1 MATVIDLSAALAS
14 TFSHDANIRQQAE
27 QHLDH
32 LKESNFPGYLA
43 SITNEL
49 GNEER
54 ADDIRQ
60 AAALQ
65 LKNSVDAKDAARRQD
80 LMLKWQGTDA
90 ALKQHIRDVLLRCLH
105 SPKGDVRKTTALVI
119 AKIANIDIQSNAWP
133 TLIPTLLNNM
143 AAQPPA
149 PVGTRQATLTTFGYI
164 CEEIDESLLSS
175 ENVNMILTAVVAGMG
190 ESEQDEVRLAAI
202 TALTNAIHLARNNFE
217 VETERNYL
225 MTVVCKCTLASSQPM
240 RVAAFQCLQ
249 QIADNYYSKLQSY
262 MTELYGLSTKSI
274 KDDEDEVATQA
285 IEFWSTVAEYELDM
299 MDDGK
304 DDQCKNFTASA
315 AEYLLPLML
324 ECLTKQDEE
333 ALEDEGT
340 WNRAMAAGFFLKLL
354 ARICKDRVVPQ
365 VLPFVTGNISSP
377 DWHFR
382 EAATF
387 AFGSIM
393 EGPSPASL
401 DQFVRAGLPFLTNAL
416 KDQHRVV
423 RETTAWALGQV
434 FEHLHG
440 NEAENQH
447 PIVPKE
453 SIPALLSALVAS
465 LKDEPRV
472 VYYVCDALRYLA
484 LGFQSPDGETT
495 PLSPYLK
502 DLVQNLY
509 EAAERFRRDQCD
521 AAVGHWDPRE
531 GAKAQIAA
539 FEAINDLVRSS
550 ARDTLEF
557 VGTLLQV
564 VLSAINANLETQIT
578 THQAAEKMA
587 TLQGQFC
594 GMLQVCMERLCRSD
608 DARAALIPFRDKIME
623 TLLQVMA
630 RTQSGAGVH
639 EEAML
644 AVGTFTV
651 AVGSDFE
658 KYLPGFMP
666 FVRAGL
672 QDHMQWQVCLSTVG
686 VLGDLCRAVGTAIW
700 PYCDE
705 LVSIVLANLG
715 SPNVH
720 RNIKPELLT
729 VLGDMAFA
737 IEGNFAK
744 YLDAVL
750 TILRQAMAMSI
761 QMVSS
766 GDYDTYDYNNMLR
779 RGIMDAFS
787 GIVQGLADDLTK
799 GTNLGPASRDRLM
812 AELPAVFQF
821 VSSIGADKTG
831 GDTYDEDVA
840 RAAIS
845 LLGDMCSVLPGA
857 GVALANSS
865 SKEWTQVIQFI
876 LSCGDDSLSS
886 NNVNWAIEVL
896 RKATNGAYF

>member
-1 MATVIDLSAALAS
+1 MAVVIDLSAALAS
-14 TFSHDANIRQQAE
+14 TFSHDASIRQQAE
-27 QHLDH
+27 QHLDQ
-32 LKESNFPGYLA
+32 LKETNFPGYLA

-49 GNEER
+49 GNEDR

-65 LKNSVDAKDAARRQD
+65 LKNSVDAKDAVRRQD
-80 LMLKWQGTDA
+80 LMAKWQGTDA

-119 AKIANIDIQSNAWP
+119 AKIANIDMQSKAWP
-133 TLIPTLLNNM
+133 ALIPTLLNNM

-149 PVGTRQATLTTFGYI
+149 SVGTRQATLTTFGYI
-164 CEEIDESLLSS
+164 CEEVDESLLSP

-190 ESEQDEVRLAAI
+190 QSEQDDVRLAAI
-202 TALTNAIHLARNNFE
+202 KALTNAIHLARGNFE
-217 VETERNYL
+217 VETERTYL
-225 MTVVCKCTLASSQPM
+225 MTVVCQCTLASNQPM

-249 QIADNYYSKLQSY
+249 QIADNYYPKLQSY
-262 MTELYGLSTKSI
+262 MTELYQLSTKAI

-285 IEFWSTVAEYELDM
+285 IEFWSTVAEYELELVE
-299 MDDGK
+299 DGK
-304 DDQCKNFTASA
+304 EDQCKNFIASA

-324 ECLTKQDEE
+324 DCLAKQDEDS
-333 ALEDEGT
+333 LEDEGT

-354 ARICKDRVVPQ
+354 ARICKDRLVPQ

-377 DWHFR
+377 DWHYR

-393 EGPSPASL
+393 EGPAPAAL
-401 DQFVRAGLPFLTNAL
+401 DQFVRAGLPFLMNAL

-440 NEAENQH
+440 NEAEGQP
-447 PIVPKE
+447 PIVAKE
-453 SIPALLSALVAS
+453 SIPPLLSALVAS

-472 VYYVCDALRYLA
+472 VYYVCDALRFLA
-484 LGFQSPDGETT
+484 LGFQSSEGETT

-509 EAAERFRRDQCD
+509 ETAERFRSAPCENS
-521 AAVGHWDPRE
+521 G
-531 GAKAQIAA
+531 KAQVAA
-539 FEAINDLVRSS
+539 YEAINDLVRSS

-564 VLSAINANLETQIT
+564 VLGAINTNLETQIT
-578 THQAAEKMA
+578 SHQAAEKMA
-587 TLQGQFC
+587 TLQGQLC

-608 DARAALIPFRDKIME
+608 DARAALVPLRDKIME

-658 KYLPGFMP
+658 KYLQNFMP

-686 VLGDLCRAVGTAIW
+686 VLGDVCRAVGVALW

-705 LVSIVLANLG
+705 LVSIILSNLG

-729 VLGDMAFA
+729 VLGDMALA

-744 YLDAVL
+744 YLDAVV

-766 GDYDTYDYNNMLR
+766 QDYDTYDYNNLLR
-779 RGIMDAFS
+779 RGIIDAFS
-787 GIVQGLADDLTK
+787 GIVQGLGDDITK
-799 GTNLGPASRDRLM
+799 GTGSGSASRDRLT
-812 AELPAVFQF
+812 AELPAVYQF
-821 VSSIGADKTG
+821 VASIGADKTA
-831 GDTYDEDVA
+831 GDAYDEDVA
-840 RAAIS
+840 RAATA
-845 LLGDMCSVLPGA
+845 LLGDLCSVLPVRIVLFST
-857 GVALANSS
+857 GVVS
-865 SKEWTQVIQFI
+865 
-876 LSCGDDSLSS
+876 
-886 NNVNWAIEVL
+886 
-896 RKATNGAYF
+896 

>member
-1 MATVIDLSAALAS
+1 MAVVLDLSAALAS
-14 TFSHDANIRQQAE
+14 TFSHDASIRQQAE
-27 QHLDH
+27 QHLDQ

-54 ADDIRQ
+54 ADDVRQ

-80 LMLKWQGTDA
+80 LMAKWQGTDA

-119 AKIANIDIQSNAWP
+119 AKIANIDMQGASWP
-133 TLIPTLLNNM
+133 TLIPSLLNNM
-143 AAQPPA
+143 ASQPPA
-149 PVGTRQATLTTFGYI
+149 AVGTRQATLTTFGYI
-164 CEEIDESLLSS
+164 CEEVDESLLSL

-190 ESEQDEVRLAAI
+190 ATEQDEVRLAAI
-202 TALTNAIHLARNNFE
+202 KALTNAIHLARNNFE
-217 VETERNYL
+217 VESERTYL
-225 MTVVCKCTLASSQPM
+225 MTVVCQCTLANSQPM

-262 MTELYGLSTKSI
+262 MTELYGLSTKAI
-274 KDDEDEVATQA
+274 KDDDDEVGTQA
-285 IEFWSTVAEYELDM
+285 IEFWSTVAEYELELL
-299 MDDGK
+299 DDGK
-304 DDQCKNFTASA
+304 DDQCKNFIGSA

-324 ECLTKQDEE
+324 ECLTKQDED
-333 ALEDEGT
+333 ALEDEGC

-354 ARICKDRVVPQ
+354 ARICKDRVVSQ
-365 VLPFVTGNISSP
+365 VLPFVTGHISST
-377 DWHFR
+377 DWHYR

-393 EGPSPASL
+393 EGPSPVSL

-440 NEAENQH
+440 NEADGQQ
-447 PIVPKE
+447 PIVAKE
-453 SIPALLSALVAS
+453 SLPPLLSALVES
-465 LKDEPRV
+465 LQDEPRV
-472 VYYVCDALRYLA
+472 VYYVCDAIRLLA
-484 LGFQSPDGETT
+484 LGFQSSDGETS

-502 DLVQNLY
+502 DLVQKLY
-509 EAAERFRRDQCD
+509 EAAERFRNNPCENS
-521 AAVGHWDPRE
+521 G
-531 GAKAQIAA
+531 KAQVAA
-539 FEAINDLVRSS
+539 YEAINDLVRSS

-557 VGTLLQV
+557 VGTMLLQV
-564 VLSAINANLETQIT
+564 VLGAINSNLEVQIT
-578 THQAAEKMA
+578 SHQAAEKMA
-587 TLQGQFC
+587 TLQGQLC
-594 GMLQVCMERLCRSD
+594 GMLQVCMERLCRTD
-608 DARAALIPFRDKIME
+608 DARVALVPHRDKIME
-623 TLLQVMA
+623 TLLSVMA

-658 KYLPGFMP
+658 KYLPNFIP

-686 VLGDLCRAVGTAIW
+686 VLGDVCRAVGAAIW

-705 LVSIVLANLG
+705 LVSIILANLG

-729 VLGDMAFA
+729 VLGDMALA
-737 IEGNFAK
+737 IEGAFAK

-766 GDYDTYDYNNMLR
+766 QDYDTYDYNNLLR
-779 RGIMDAFS
+779 RGIIDAFS
-787 GIVQGLADDLTK
+787 GIVQGLGDDVTK
-799 GTNLGPASRDRLM
+799 GTGNGPVSRDRLT
-812 AELPAVFQF
+812 AELPAVYQF
-821 VSSIGADKTG
+821 VASIGADKTA
-831 GDTYDEDVA
+831 GDSYDEDVS
-840 RAAIS
+840 RAAIA
-845 LLGDMCSVLPGA
+845 LLGDLCSVLPTAGA
-857 GVALANSS
+857 TLAGAPN
-865 SKEWTQVIQFI
+865 KEWTALINFV

-886 NNVNWAIEVL
+886 NNVNWAIDLL
-896 RKATNGAYF
+896 RKATGGTTF